1 MGEGMIASHIHD
13 ALAQVKRLQE
23 VILSKQ
29 FFRGY
34 SGKARIISGTIALAA
49 SAVMDSKHVP
59 CIPEAHLAGWAIVLA
74 AGLMVNYTALFYW
87 FLFDP
92 ETRRNPIM
100 LKPAL
105 DAIPALAVGGV
116 LTVAMIRYDQCDML
130 FGVWMCLYG
139 VAQTAYR
146 QSLPRG
152 IYFVGLGYIAA
163 GAYCLVAE
171 SIYFLDPWPMGIVFF
186 AGEWIGGIVLILNET
201 KTTEE
206 KR

>member
-34 SGKARIISGTIALAA
+34 SGKARMISGTIALAA
-49 SAVMDSKHVP
+49 SAIIDSKYVP
-59 CIPEAHLAGWAIVLA
+59 YSPEAHLTGWCVVLA
-74 AGLMVNYTALFYW
+74 AGLMVNYVALFYW

-92 ETRRNPIM
+92 ETRRNPVM

-105 DAIPALAVGGV
+105 DAVPALAVGGV
-116 LTVAMIRYDQCDML
+116 LTVTMINYDQFDML
-130 FGVWMCLYG
+130 FGIWMSLYG
-139 VAQTAYR
+139 LAQTAYR

-152 IYFVGLGYIAA
+152 IYLVGIGYIAS
-163 GAYCLVAE
+163 GAYCLIAP
-171 SIYFLDPWPMGIVFF
+171 SISFLDPWPMGIVFF

-201 KTTEE
+201 KTTKEQQ
-206 KR
+206 